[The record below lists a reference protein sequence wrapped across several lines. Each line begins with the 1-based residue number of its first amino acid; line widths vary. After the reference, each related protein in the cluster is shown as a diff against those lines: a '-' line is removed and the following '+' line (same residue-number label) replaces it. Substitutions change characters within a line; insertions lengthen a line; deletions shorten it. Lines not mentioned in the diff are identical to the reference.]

1 MSQELSEV
9 FYSLLLSSGIALIL
23 ELARMVYRSKCKTID
38 CCGIKCERDVQGEE
52 ALDAQQQ
59 SMHHNNDPES
69 PTSTRV
75 LKITLNRIFVFNR
88 IYVKPNIYHK
98 QNRWRIS

>member
-23 ELARMVYRSKCKTID
+23 ALARMAYKSKCKNID
-38 CCGIKCERDVQGEE
+38 CCGIKCERDVAGEE

-59 SMHHNNDPES
+59 AIQNNNDPES
-69 PTSTRV
+69 PRSTRV
-75 LKITLNRIFVFNR
+75 
-88 IYVKPNIYHK
+88 
-98 QNRWRIS
+98 